1 MCDLPR
7 DHQNNG
13 ASGGLDFNRIDS
25 IIWALKNVFF
35 NWYKIVLCFNTV
47 SMILVITHLFF
58 YFQDDKQEFK
68 HSNQLKPYFK
78 SS

>member
-13 ASGGLDFNRIDS
+13 ASGGLDFNRTDS
-25 IIWALKNVFF
+25 IIWALKYVFF
-35 NWYKIVLCFNTV
+35 NWYKIVLCLNTV
-47 SMILVITHLFF
+47 SMILVITRFF
-58 YFQDDKQEFK
+58 YFQVDKQEFK